1 MLKFLERKLSGRKIK
16 TFRPSICME
25 TPREFLEVFIDDV
38 SSGRVEKRGPYK
50 LSLSGQGH
58 EYDSSAA
65 RPRSSSLSGT
75 RKHRHRAAVSS
86 AATGPAAVRT
96 VAE

>member
-38 SSGRVEKRGPYK
+38 SSGRVEKRGPY
-50 LSLSGQGH
+50 
-58 EYDSSAA
+58 
-65 RPRSSSLSGT
+65 
-75 RKHRHRAAVSS
+75 
-86 AATGPAAVRT
+86 
-96 VAE
+96 